1 MPEAKKS
8 LSQNFLV
15 DKNISK
21 KIIEL
26 ADIKNNIIVE
36 IGPGYGILTDF
47 ILKKKPKKIYLI
59 EKDNNLSKKLTE
71 KYKYYKNIEI
81 INEDI
86 MKIDLLKFGSCSY
99 ISNLPYNVSVK
110 IILYLFSNHQRI
122 NEMIFML
129 QKEVALKFDYK
140 LNKMNKYKFLSK
152 IISNYKRCFNVP
164 STVFKPKPKITSTV
178 VKFTPKKN
186 NVDLKKAKIFCN
198 ELFKNKRK
206 KIKRINFNKKI
217 NDIILDKRA
226 EELSTDEILCVYNSF

>member
-81 INEDI
+81 INADI

-110 IILYLFSNHQRI
+110 IILYLFSNHQKI